1 MTDLENL
8 FNYYDFVQDDLKFMI
23 KSRIRLNIL
32 SSITE
37 YPKAMKEIKEE
48 NDLSFAAI
56 SNNMKRLLEENMVI
70 KIEDKY
76 LISQIGLLKL
86 YSLMDFLK
94 LMSSTKKFEE
104 LWLNHDMG
112 GVPDFLLEDLGAL
125 KDSELIKANYKDVFK
140 PYTEYSKLLENAKE
154 IKGVSPFFNPSDV
167 DLFDQLSEKGI
178 KIELI
183 LTAEVLE
190 QIVKTSKLRDIF
202 KDLKRVMDKN
212 LSMWVYND
220 KISVAFTVSD
230 NFLSLGLMNDDGSYD
245 QNRDL
250 VSSSN
255 DAVNWGENL
264 FNYYLSKSEKLS
276 TRKIANYLLK

>member
-32 SSITE
+32 SSILE

-70 KIEDKY
+70 KVEDKY
-76 LISQIGLLKL
+76 LISQIGFLKL

-104 LWLNHDMG
+104 LWLNHDIEG
-112 GVPDFLLEDLGAL
+112 IPDFLLEDMGAL
-125 KDSELIKANYKDVFK
+125 EDSELIKANYKDVFK
-140 PYTEYSKLLENAKE
+140 PYTEYSKLLENVNE

-167 DLFDQLSEKGI
+167 DLFDELSGKGI
-178 KIELI
+178 KIDLI
-183 LTAEVLE
+183 ITKEVLE
-190 QIVKTSKLRDIF
+190 QIIKTSKIKEIF
-202 KDLKRVMDKN
+202 KDLKMLMDKN
-212 LSMWVYND
+212 LSIWIYNK

-230 NFLSLGLMNDDGSYD
+230 NFLSLGLMNDDGTYD

-255 DAVNWGENL
+255 DAVNWSNNL

-276 TRKIANYLLK
+276 PLKITNYLFK

>member
-8 FNYYDFVQDDLKFMI
+8 FNYYDFVQNDLKFMI

-125 KDSELIKANYKDVFK
+125 KDSELIKANYADIYKTHTNFKELLIKSQDVCGVSSISHPDYMGIFESMLK
-140 PYTEYSKLLENAKE
+140 GDAKVTLIFTKE
-154 IKGVSPFFNPSDV
+154 IVKKVVLSV
-167 DLFDQLSEKGI
+167 DFKALSKV
-178 KIELI
+178 I
-183 LTAEVLE
+183 LN
-190 QIVKTSKLRDIF
+190 
-202 KDLKRVMDKN
+202 KN
-212 LSMWVYND
+212 LEIRLYNGE
-220 KISVAFTVSD
+220 IPVAFTVTEK
-230 NFLSLGLMNDDGSYD
+230 FMSLGLFNCDGSYD

-250 VSSSN
+250 ISTEKSSIR
-255 DAVNWGENL
+255 WGKSL
-264 FNYYLSKSEKLS
+264 FEYYHQKSEPLTIKNLA
-276 TRKIANYLLK
+276 KIVM